1 MFRETL
7 FAGTIL
13 AGNLAAPSI
22 GEPIII
28 DSFAG
33 GGGASTGIE
42 MALGRSPDYAINQEG
57 GVMAVY
63 VDDMKAAFGSMIMC
77 HMWADSDAELL
88 AMADRIGV
96 QRKWIQGH
104 QTLSFGKHRNASWVH
119 FDTQSKRAL
128 AVRAGAIE
136 TARYGPVVHTSKLLA
151 IARRDFDAQERAQ
164 AILDNITRLRGGEVA
179 CLMASLRLNEYLR
192 LFAGIDEGLA
202 GVLGRAFSPRTWMQA
217 CRARTCA
224 GPVQSSGQC
233 RRRNSAASMVLAML
247 RSIPTFSAST
257 VTGLSQRFASIAL
270 VPCGGPCCEPSCDQS
285 SD

>member
-7 FAGTIL
+7 FAGTVRGGAL
-13 AGNLAAPSI
+13 ASPPV

-42 MALGRSPDYAINQEG
+42 MALGHSPDYAINQEG

-179 CLMASLRLNEYLR
+179 
-192 LFAGIDEGLA
+192 
-202 GVLGRAFSPRTWMQA
+202 
-217 CRARTCA
+217 
-224 GPVQSSGQC
+224 
-233 RRRNSAASMVLAML
+233 
-247 RSIPTFSAST
+247 
-257 VTGLSQRFASIAL
+257 
-270 VPCGGPCCEPSCDQS
+270 
-285 SD
+285 